1 MPNGDEAP
9 PKDGEIQ
16 VEFVDHEEG
25 DEGGSS
31 GRQRFRVDPSERE
44 IEPSGAPPPP
54 SPEEELRNQLLR
66 IRADYENLKR
76 RMDRDRD
83 EHRRQAKA
91 QVVEVLLPIM
101 DNMDRALKVLEGEAP
116 EEWCRGLHLV
126 HQQMREALGRLGLVE
141 IAPMGEPFDPT
152 RQEAIASAERDDVP
166 PNTVTA
172 VYEKGYLFEGRLLKA
187 ARVEVSRAKAGDPS
201 GEADG

>member
-16 VEFVDHEEG
+16 IEFVDHEEG
-25 DEGGSS
+25 DEGGSV
-31 GRQRFRVDPSERE
+31 GRQEFRVDPAEHE
-44 IEPSGAPPPP
+44 IEPSGAPPP
-54 SPEEELRNQLLR
+54 SREEELRDQLLR
-66 IRADYENLKR
+66 IRADCENLKK

-83 EHRRQAKA
+83 EHRRQARA
-91 QVVEVLLPIM
+91 QVVEALLPVM

-116 EEWCRGLHLV
+116 EEWCRGLELV
-126 HQQMREALGRLGLVE
+126 HQQMREALGRLGLAE
-141 IAPMGEPFDPT
+141 IAPMGGPFDPT

-187 ARVEVSRAKAGDPS
+187 ARVEVSRAKAGVPS

>member
-1 MPNGDEAP
+1 VPNGDEAP
-9 PKDGEIQ
+9 PKEGEIQ
-16 VEFVDHEEG
+16 IEFVDHEG
-25 DEGGSS
+25 RDEGESPS
-31 GRQRFRVDPSERE
+31 RLRARVDPIERE

-76 RMDRDRD
+76 RMERDRD
-83 EHRRQAKA
+83 EHRRQARA
-91 QVVEVLLPIM
+91 QVVEALLPVM

-116 EEWCRGLHLV
+116 EEWCRGLDLV
-126 HQQMREALGRLGLVE
+126 HQQMREALGRLGLSE
-141 IAPMGEPFDPT
+141 IDPLGEPFDPT
-152 RQEAIASAERDDVP
+152 RHEAIASAERDDVP

-187 ARVEVSRAKAGDPS
+187 ARVEVSRAKAGIPS